1 MCIRDRPRGESVLAM
16 KSGFVAIV
24 GRPNVGKSTLLNRLL
39 GFKISIVSDKPQTTR
54 NRILGVH
61 HSDEGQVIF
70 VDTPGIH
77 KPGFLLNERMMENV
91 YQAIRDVDLLVH
103 MVDAS
108 EPFGKGEQFALD
120 LVGKSEK
127 PCFLLLNKIDAI
139 NKGKVLPMIEFYHEN
154 GAYTEII
161 PASALDGTNVDLLI
175 TKIMEHLPEGEPLY
189 PEDYETDKT
198 ERFLAAELIREK
210 VLVRTRQE
218 LPYST
223 AVQIEEFDESRREEG
238 FVRITAS
245 IIVDKPGQKKIVI
258 GRGGKMIKD
267 IGVSARKEIESL
279 LGVKQIY
286 LDLNV
291 KVLPEWR
298 NHQHLLNELDLT

>member
-1 MCIRDRPRGESVLAM
+1 MTT

-39 GFKISIVSDKPQTTR
+39 GFKVSIVSDKPQTTR
-54 NRILGVH
+54 HRILGVH
-61 HSDEGQVIF
+61 NSEEGQIVF

-77 KPGFLLNERMMENV
+77 KPGYLLNERMMEAV
-91 YQAIRDVDLLVH
+91 YQAMRDVDLLIH

-108 EPFGKGEQFALD
+108 EPFGKGEQFALE

-139 NKGKVLPMIEFYHEN
+139 NKGRVLPMIEFYGEK
-154 GAYTEII
+154 GSYAEII
-161 PASALDGTNVDLLI
+161 PASALDGTNLDLLVK
-175 TKIMEHLPEGEPLY
+175 KILEYLPDGPPLY
-189 PEDYETDKT
+189 PGDYETDKP
-198 ERFLAAELIREK
+198 ERFLVAELIREK
-210 VLVRTRQE
+210 VLARTRQE

-223 AVQIEEFDESRREEG
+223 AVRIEEFDESRREED

-245 IIVDKPGQKKIVI
+245 IIVDKPSQKKIVI
-258 GRGGKMIKD
+258 GRGGRMIKE
-267 IGVSARKEIESL
+267 IGISARRDIERL
-279 LGVKQIY
+279 LQVRKIY

-298 NHQHLLNELDLT
+298 NHPHLLSELDLD

>member
-1 MCIRDRPRGESVLAM
+1 M
-16 KSGFVAIV
+16 KSGFVAII

-61 HSDEGQVIF
+61 HSDDAQVIF

-127 PCFLLLNKIDAI
+127 PCILLLNKIDAI
-139 NKGKVLPMIEFYHEN
+139 NKGKVLPMIEFYDEN
-154 GAYTEII
+154 GGYAEII

-175 TKIMEHLPEGEPLY
+175 KKIMEHLPEGEPLY

-198 ERFLAAELIREK
+198 ERFLVAELIREK
-210 VLVRTRQE
+210 VLARTRQE

-267 IGVSARKEIESL
+267 VGVSARKEIESL

-291 KVLPEWR
+291 KVLPDWR